1 MSAAPLNRLVIAT
14 RKSQLALWQ
23 AEHVREKLRALYPR
37 MAVEL
42 LGLTTTGDKILDSP
56 LAKIGGKG
64 LFVKELELAMQ
75 RGEADFAVHSMKDV
89 PVQMPPEFSVACIG
103 EREDARDAFVSNDY
117 DDFVALPDGA
127 VVGTSSLRRE
137 SQIRHHY
144 PKLAIVSLRGNV
156 QTRLKR
162 LDSGEYQTIILAAA
176 GLKRLGLHTRI
187 RALLPPTE
195 SLPAVGQGALAVE
208 YLSERQDVARALAPL
223 ADISTSQCV
232 AAERSL
238 STRLAGSCNVP
249 LGGHATIADGR
260 LTLHA
265 FVAAPDGSRLV
276 RDVITG
282 SPADGERLGRELAER
297 LLRQG
302 AREILDA
309 LEAPT
314 ASGTN

>member
-23 AEHVREKLRALYPR
+23 AEHVRDQLRAWYPA
-37 MAVEL
+37 MAVEI

-64 LFVKELELAMQ
+64 LFVKELEHAMQ

-103 EREDARDAFVSNDY
+103 QREDARDAFVSNDF
-117 DDFVALPDGA
+117 DDFAALPAGA
-127 VVGTSSLRRE
+127 IVGTSSLRRE
-137 SQIRHHY
+137 SQIRYRY

-156 QTRLKR
+156 QTRLRK
-162 LDSGEYQTIILAAA
+162 LDSGEYHAIILAAA
-176 GLKRLGLHTRI
+176 GLKRLELHSRI
-187 RALLPPTE
+187 RALLPPDE

-208 YLSERQDVARALAPL
+208 YLSEREDVARALAPL
-223 ADISTSQCV
+223 TDTATSRCI

-238 STRLAGSCNVP
+238 STWLAGSCNVP
-249 LGGHATIADGR
+249 LGGYATIADDC

-276 RDVITG
+276 RDVIVG
-282 SPADGERLGRELAER
+282 APADAEQLGRELAER

-302 AREILDA
+302 AREILDG
-309 LEAPT
+309 LETSA